1 MGQPRRERDRLSTL
15 PTALLLRVLWHL
27 SLPDLVLGVKP
38 VSRTLYLH
46 AVNLARQQAL
56 PLWLEEVQQ
65 TAMTRTRAAGGGGAP
80 LAMSASTGIPALVVQ
95 TLAAEHE
102 QEGEALPPSYAQA
115 EESAPTK
122 SPLSSASMSRE
133 LAVFDLFTATLAV
146 SLSRLAASTLLMTG
160 EDDALRI
167 PKDAR
172 QDLFGHLQPKAR
184 CEDLVIA
191 EGIRR
196 GWIVVAGVH
205 DSAPGRFS
213 TIAAE
218 DIRVDL
224 KLREARLLLP
234 FRSGSDDRS
243 RSARTWRSVVSV
255 ARDSGDDLE
264 TVARRLVR
272 QGDRAGVVR
281 VEEADGRR
289 RYEL

>member
-1 MGQPRRERDRLSTL
+1 MGPPRQERDRLSTL
-15 PTALLLRVLWHL
+15 PTALLLRVLSHL

-38 VSRTLYLH
+38 ISRTLYLH

-65 TAMTRTRAAGGGGAP
+65 SAMTRTRAGGGGAP
-80 LAMSASTGIPALVVQ
+80 LARSALTGIPALVLQTPAVQ
-95 TLAAEHE
+95 HE
-102 QEGEALPPSYAQA
+102 QDGDFPPPSYAQA
-115 EESAPTK
+115 EQSAPTK
-122 SPLSSASMSRE
+122 SPLSSSTSRE
-133 LAVFDLFTATLAV
+133 LAIFDLFTATLAV

-172 QDLFGHLQPKAR
+172 QDLFSHLQPKAR

-196 GWIVVAGVH
+196 GWIVGGVH
-205 DSAPGRFS
+205 DSAVGRFT
-213 TIAAE
+213 TIGAE
-218 DIRVDL
+218 DIRVDP

-243 RSARTWRSVVSV
+243 RLARTWRSVVSV

-272 QGDRAGVVR
+272 QGDHAGVVR

>member
-1 MGQPRRERDRLSTL
+1 
-15 PTALLLRVLWHL
+15 
-27 SLPDLVLGVKP
+27 
-38 VSRTLYLH
+38 
-46 AVNLARQQAL
+46 
-56 PLWLEEVQQ
+56 
-65 TAMTRTRAAGGGGAP
+65 
-80 LAMSASTGIPALVVQ
+80 
-95 TLAAEHE
+95 
-102 QEGEALPPSYAQA
+102 
-115 EESAPTK
+115 
-122 SPLSSASMSRE
+122 
-133 LAVFDLFTATLAV
+133 
-146 SLSRLAASTLLMTG
+146 MTG

-172 QDLFGHLQPKAR
+172 QDLFSHLQPKAR

-196 GWIVVAGVH
+196 GWIVGGVH
-205 DSAPGRFS
+205 DSAVGRFT
-213 TIAAE
+213 TIGAE

-243 RSARTWRSVVSV
+243 RLARTWRSVVSV

-272 QGDRAGVVR
+272 QGHHAGVVR